1 MTLLVILLGF
11 SEFFVIFV
19 VMERRTSLHLNHQKL
34 LREWVKHVRKK
45 NGYGLKHF
53 LSRSRRRFFKKWQAE
68 ELLD

>member
-19 VMERRTSLHLNHQKL
+19 VMERRTSLNLNHQKL

-45 NGYGLKHF
+45 KGYGLKRF

>member
-19 VMERRTSLHLNHQKL
+19 LMERRIFLKLNHQKL

-45 NGYGLKHF
+45 KGYDLKRF
-53 LSRSRRRFFKKWQAE
+53 LSRSRRRFFKKWQADE
-68 ELLD
+68 FND

>member
-11 SEFFVIFV
+11 LKFFVIFV
-19 VMERRTSLHLNHQKL
+19 DMERRISLKLNHQKL
-34 LREWVKHVRKK
+34 LRERVKHVRKK
-45 NGYGLKHF
+45 KGYGLKRF

>member
-1 MTLLVILLGF
+1 
-11 SEFFVIFV
+11 
-19 VMERRTSLHLNHQKL
+19 MERRTSLNLNHQKL

-45 NGYGLKHF
+45 KGYGLKRF